1 MRLRASGGLG
11 RLAGRHRIV
20 RHVAASSSSSPSSNA
35 RPHVREESRGAD
47 APQGAGPTAKGEVP
61 ACSYGHGAT
70 WGAAINKTLYA
81 QAGGIKGRV
90 RQHVNPLKRG
100 LLAAAEELVPP
111 DWGAIYDDPTLP
123 LHVDVGCGY
132 GRFLLAL
139 ALRSDDAAASASPRN
154 LLGVDI
160 REPIVARGNRWVT
173 ALGAESEAAAASG
186 APPLPDPRGVLH
198 FTTANATLSLGSL
211 LSSYDGP
218 LRLVTIQ
225 FPDPHFKRR
234 HRKRLMVQ
242 PALVDAIA
250 ARMAKDRRA
259 SPSRP
264 RGRRGVD

>member
-1 MRLRASGGLG
+1 M
-11 RLAGRHRIV
+11 
-20 RHVAASSSSSPSSNA
+20 
-35 RPHVREESRGAD
+35 
-47 APQGAGPTAKGEVP
+47 P

-259 SPSRP
+259 SPSLPGGRAAVG
-264 RGRRGVD
+264 RGAMEAGGEGREPAAGWTGRQARRGGGKAAARGSGAGRGDSERRLGTASGVARIC